1 MHSYIWSLLDLN
13 FKKNQ
18 KKNMLT
24 SGYGQTINSD
34 FVIQLYK
41 MTCVKTQ
48 IKHPCKIFYL
58 TSA

>member
-1 MHSYIWSLLDLN
+1 MHSYIWSFLDLN
-13 FKKNQ
+13 FKI
-18 KKNMLT
+18 KKNTLT

-48 IKHPCKIFYL
+48 IKHSCKIFNL
-58 TSA
+58 TSV